1 MFLGKHISWSC
12 LQIKNIF
19 LSNECPGGLAAVP
32 PSSGGGVSQ
41 SASTLVGSVRT
52 LEKLSMHLHRCSPGE
67 REGGTL
73 SHPLL
78 SPFGH
83 PSPRRRALLLPPPQ
97 PRPHR
102 TCQVTNLRPPTPAP
116 LCRPGSPLLD
126 WPRVRWSAS
135 NRQPSCATSSRSSR
149 PAGLAGAQLLCDW
162 CSRRSLSAR

>member
-1 MFLGKHISWSC
+1 
-12 LQIKNIF
+12 
-19 LSNECPGGLAAVP
+19 
-32 PSSGGGVSQ
+32 
-41 SASTLVGSVRT
+41 
-52 LEKLSMHLHRCSPGE
+52 MHLHRCSPGE

-102 TCQVTNLRPPTPAP
+102 TCQVTNLRPPTPA
-116 LCRPGSPLLD
+116 LLGRPGLPLLD

-135 NRQPSCATSSRSSR
+135 NRQPSCATSPRSSR
-149 PAGLAGAQLLCDW
+149 PAGLAGAQRLCDW
-162 CSRRSLSAR
+162 CSRRSLSTQRAVSDRRAGPAQVPWHGTAAVGKGAVAPRRRRREASRA